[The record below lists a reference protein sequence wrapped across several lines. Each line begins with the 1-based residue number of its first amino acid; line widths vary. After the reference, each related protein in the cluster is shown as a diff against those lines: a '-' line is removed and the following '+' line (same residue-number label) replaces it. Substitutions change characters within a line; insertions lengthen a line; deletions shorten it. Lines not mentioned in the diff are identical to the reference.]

1 MITIIF
7 ITLAAI
13 FNSLMDT
20 VSFHYNAS
28 IFMNYSKLRQFLDV
42 NHSWR
47 NKYKN
52 GNPLDG
58 RKFFGST
65 TFLVFLTDGWHL
77 FKSSMLL
84 CFAIAIVYYKPL
96 INPVVDIFILHT
108 WFGIVFEFFFAYVLK
123 QR

>member
-7 ITLAAI
+7 ITLAAF
-13 FNSLMDT
+13 FNALMDT
-20 VSFHYNAS
+20 LTFHYESS
-28 IFMNYSKLRQFLDV
+28 IFADYPKLKQFFDGYL
-42 NHSWR
+42 SWR

-65 TFLVFLTDGWHL
+65 TFLVWLTDGWHL
-77 FKSSMLL
+77 FKCAMLL

-96 INPVVDIFILHT
+96 INPVVDILILYT

-123 QR
+123 RR

>member
-13 FNSLMDT
+13 FNAMMDT
-20 VSFHYNAS
+20 VSFHYQES
-28 IFMNYSKLRQFLDV
+28 IFMNYPKLRQFLDA
-42 NHSWR
+42 NFSWQ

-52 GNPLDG
+52 RDYKQGK
-58 RKFFGST
+58 KFFGST

-77 FKSSMLL
+77 FKSLMLL
-84 CFAIAIVYYKPL
+84 CFCAAIVYYKPL